1 VEEVEALEHVLV
13 HVGFHL
19 HHHGQSIDVTRRDL
33 HDDCEAKSS
42 RGLPNLTPNYSI
54 LSLARRLS
62 LVKCHG
68 VRAGVAA
75 AIGRP
80 RWDAKN
86 IIRGRD

>member
-54 LSLARRLS
+54 LSLAR
-62 LVKCHG
+62 HG

-86 IIRGRD
+86 IIPGRD